1 MMRKQNITQKFSMV
15 FAYIFYTFAVVSV
28 AAAGYYYS
36 QYGGDHSS
44 VPAWGA
50 AVVFF
55 IGGGVVLHV
64 MGRADIPDFRIK

>member
-1 MMRKQNITQKFSMV
+1 MRKQNITQKVAVV
-15 FAYIFYTFAVVSV
+15 FAYIFYTCAVVSV
-28 AAAGYYYS
+28 VAAGYYYS
-36 QYGGDHSS
+36 LHGGDHRA

-55 IGGGVVLHV
+55 IGGGMVLHV